1 MKRMINLFLVM
12 ILVLSNGLALGNILV
27 SAEGIQDVSNQLL
40 QEIVIDKEEVS
51 DGSRLA
57 VRANFG
63 DQNQKI
69 KSGDMIKI
77 SWPTMNNVKI
87 EGFATTVPIIIE
99 GVLVGQ
105 ATIMMDGAV
114 VTFND
119 EVDQFDQGT
128 VKGGVTFQ
136 VQASNMNQQT
146 SNEIIEFVGGTVVT
160 TLNVSKEVST
170 GSGTGEGVRDFSSKS
185 GVIYV
190 NDPTRVFWDISL
202 NANREVVSSDI
213 NMVDTINDSPASH
226 VLLPDTF
233 YIEAKGPSINK
244 IYRGIEGVE
253 EFKREFRAVFNYSVD
268 NGIINVSIPHQY
280 SSYNSFRIG
289 YYTKITDTEV
299 ASFKNDLSVD
309 YQVYNK
315 PPQHDNKEK
324 VIESIS
330 GGAWGEGSKLSKLVI
345 NKVDSQTSSPLAG
358 AKFVLKNKN
367 GEVVRDNLVSNAEGQ
382 IIVEKLKPNNYY
394 IEEVEAPI
402 GYDKLTEWVDVNV
415 NKAIVEKE
423 ISNNPKEV
431 LGGLDITKVD
441 KNDSTKTLPGARFL
455 LKSDATNEEFE
466 LVTGENGRAR
476 LNDLSLGKYTL
487 VETKAPEGYE
497 LDPASYSVEIG
508 KNEETNNI
516 TSITMTN
523 EEIVQL
529 GSLEIIKVDSQD
541 GSKGLANAVFEL
553 KENATGKTVELV
565 TDASGKA
572 LITDIALGSY
582 SLKEI
587 TAPVGYLL
595 DSKVQQVDITKNKAT
610 ANKFSTVIKNTK
622 GMPWIPL
629 EPSKKLGSVSVK

>member
-423 ISNNPKEV
+423 ISNNLKEV

>member
-423 ISNNPKEV
+423 ISNNLKEV

-595 DSKVQQVDITKNKAT
+595 DSKAQQVDITKNKAT